1 MATDGKAA
9 AGIDAAGSVG
19 RTMLGTA
26 RDGGDI
32 RGPDTPGR
40 VGNAA
45 LGQPGM
51 GSRRPVAA

>member
-26 RDGGDI
+26 RGGGDI
-32 RGPDTPGR
+32 RGPDTAGR

-45 LGQPGM
+45 FG
-51 GSRRPVAA
+51 AA